1 MDNFEETNNIETA
14 IIPKGTVINGNIVIS
29 GKLDMYGVVNGDIR
43 SDNQVNIA
51 GNVTGNINAQD
62 LFAKDSFI
70 VGQIACE
77 KGAAVREN
85 TVILGDIIAEDLV
98 VDGAIQG
105 NIDVRNGI
113 TIGKRAIVD
122 SDIKAKTIQVNN
134 GASINGTCS
143 LCYAD
148 VDLSEVFPVIEEPED
163 LEESDVEEDV
173 IVEDLAEEDTITEE
187 SAEFVAD
194 EDIPTE
200 EIAEELTEVP
210 IQPAKVEEDKP
221 KAVAKPRA
229 VAKPKVVVRPK
240 AIKRVDAE

>member
-14 IIPKGTVINGNIVIS
+14 VIPKGTVINGNISIN
-29 GKLDMYGVVNGDIR
+29 GRLDMYGVVNGDIN
-43 SDNQVNIA
+43 SDNQVNIT
-51 GNVTGNINAQD
+51 GNVTGNINAQN
-62 LFAKDSFI
+62 LFTKDSFI

-85 TVILGDIIAEDLV
+85 TVILGDIMAEDLV
-98 VDGAIQG
+98 IDGAIQG

-113 TIGKRAIVD
+113 TIGDGAIVD

-148 VDLSEVFPVIEEPED
+148 VDLEGIFPVVEEPEE
-163 LEESDVEEDV
+163 LEED
-173 IVEDLAEEDTITEE
+173 IITEE
-187 SAEFVAD
+187 SEEVAVED
-194 EDIPTE
+194 DIPTE
-200 EIAEELTEVP
+200 EIAAELTEVP
-210 IQPAKVEEDKP
+210 VQLEKSEDKP

-229 VAKPKVVVRPK
+229 VAKPKVVAKPK
-240 AIKRVDAE
+240 AIKKVNAE